1 LLSIFKNGATLQK
14 FPNAYVITGSI
25 ASGKSTVVNL
35 LKERGFSVIDA
46 DLIAHE
52 QLEIC
57 KGEIIREFG
66 EQILDEAGKI
76 DRKKLGAIVFREPK
90 KLKNLEQILHP
101 KIKAEIFFKASQLE
115 SLGQVYFVDIPLF
128 FEKKERY
135 AEFKNVAVIYA
146 PKELLLS
153 RLMSRNGL
161 NLEEAKARVELQ
173 MDIEQKREMA
183 NFLIDNSSDRENLE
197 LELEKFLKQIGATAF

>member
-1 LLSIFKNGATLQK
+1 M
-14 FPNAYVITGSI
+14 
-25 ASGKSTVVNL
+25 
-35 LKERGFSVIDA
+35 IDA
-46 DLIAHE
+46 DVIAHE

-57 KGEIIREFG
+57 KREIVEVFG

-76 DRKKLGAIVFREPK
+76 DRKKLGAIVFNEPK

-115 SLGQVYFVDIPLF
+115 RLGQVYFVDIPLF

-135 AEFKNVAVIYA
+135 SEFKNVAVIYA

-161 NLEEAKARVELQ
+161 SLEDAKARVELQ
-173 MDIEQKREMA
+173 MDTEQKRKMA
-183 NFLIDNSSDRENLE
+183 KFIIDNSSDMENLQ
-197 LELEKFLKQIGATAF
+197 LELEKFLKQICAIF

>member
-1 LLSIFKNGATLQK
+1 MQK

-57 KGEIIREFG
+57 KCEIVEAFG
-66 EQILDEAGKI
+66 EQILDEAGRI
-76 DRKKLGAIVFREPK
+76 DRKKLGAIVFNEPK

-101 KIKAEIFFKASQLE
+101 KIKEEILSRATKLE
-115 SLGQVYFVDIPLF
+115 YLGQVYFVDIPLF
-128 FEKKERY
+128 FEKEDRY

-161 NLEEAKARVELQ
+161 SLNEAKARVELQ
-173 MDIEQKREMA
+173 MDIEKKRKMA
-183 NFLIDNSSDRENLE
+183 KFIIDNSGDRENLKP
-197 LELEKFLKQIGATAF
+197 ELEKFLKQICAIS

>member
-1 LLSIFKNGATLQK
+1 MQN

-57 KGEIIREFG
+57 KREIVETFG
-66 EQILDEAGKI
+66 EQILDETGRI
-76 DRKKLGAIVFREPK
+76 DRKKLGDTVFNEPK

-115 SLGQVYFVDIPLF
+115 CLGQVYFVDIPLF
-128 FEKKERY
+128 FEKKQRY

-153 RLMSRNGL
+153 RLMNRNAL
-161 NLEEAKARVELQ
+161 NLEAAKARVELQ
-173 MDIEQKREMA
+173 MDTEQKKKMA
-183 NFLIDNSSDRENLE
+183 KFVIDNSNDRENLK
-197 LELEKFLKQIGATAF
+197 LELEKFLKQICAIS

>member
-1 LLSIFKNGATLQK
+1 MQK

-46 DLIAHE
+46 DVIAHE

-57 KGEIIREFG
+57 KGEIVREFG

-76 DRKKLGAIVFREPK
+76 DRKKLGASVFREPK

-101 KIKAEIFFKASQLE
+101 KIKAEILSQASQLE
-115 SLGQVYFVDIPLF
+115 GLGQVYFVDIPLF

-161 NLEEAKARVELQ
+161 SLNEAKARVELQ
-173 MDIEQKREMA
+173 MGIEKKRKMA
-183 NFLIDNSSDRENLE
+183 KFIIDNSSDMENLK
-197 LELEKFLKQIGATAF
+197 LELEKFLKQICPIS

>member
-1 LLSIFKNGATLQK
+1 MQN

-57 KGEIIREFG
+57 KCEIVEAFD
-66 EQILDEAGKI
+66 EQILDETGKI
-76 DRKKLGAIVFREPK
+76 DRKKLGAIVFNEPK

-101 KIKAEIFFKASQLE
+101 KIKAEIFFKASQFE
-115 SLGQVYFVDIPLF
+115 RLGQVYFVDIPLF

-161 NLEEAKARVELQ
+161 NLEDAKARVGLQ
-173 MDIEQKREMA
+173 MDIEQKRKMA
-183 NFLIDNSSDRENLE
+183 KFVIDNSSDMENLK
-197 LELEKFLKQIGATAF
+197 LELEKFLKQICAIS

>member
-1 LLSIFKNGATLQK
+1 MQN

-57 KGEIIREFG
+57 KCEIVKAFG
-66 EQILDEAGKI
+66 EQILDKAGKI
-76 DRKKLGAIVFREPK
+76 DRKKLGAIVFNEPK

-101 KIKAEIFFKASQLE
+101 KIKAEILSKALQLE

-135 AEFKNVAVIYA
+135 AEFKNIAVIYA

-161 NLEEAKARVELQ
+161 SLNEAKARVELQ
-173 MDIEQKREMA
+173 MDIEQKRKMA
-183 NFLIDNSSDRENLE
+183 KFVIDNSGDRENLK
-197 LELEKFLKQIGATAF
+197 LELEKFLKQICAIS

>member
-1 LLSIFKNGATLQK
+1 MQK

-57 KGEIIREFG
+57 KCEIVKAFG
-66 EQILDEAGKI
+66 EQILDETGKI
-76 DRKKLGAIVFREPK
+76 DRKKLGAIVFNEPK

-101 KIKAEIFFKASQLE
+101 KIKAEILSKASKLE
-115 SLGQVYFVDIPLF
+115 GLGQVYFVDIPLF

-161 NLEEAKARVELQ
+161 NLEDAKARVELQ
-173 MDIEQKREMA
+173 MDIEQKKKMA
-183 NFLIDNSSDRENLE
+183 KFAIDNSSDREHLK
-197 LELEKFLKQIGATAF
+197 LDLEKFLKQICAIS

>member
-1 LLSIFKNGATLQK
+1 MQN

-35 LKERGFSVIDA
+35 LKEQGFSVIDA

-57 KGEIIREFG
+57 KREIVEVFG

-76 DRKKLGAIVFREPK
+76 DRKKLGAIVFNEPK

-101 KIKAEIFFKASQLE
+101 KIKAEIFFKASQFE
-115 SLGQVYFVDIPLF
+115 RLGEIYFVDIPLF
-128 FEKKERY
+128 FEKKQRY

-161 NLEEAKARVELQ
+161 SLNEAKARVGLQ
-173 MDIEQKREMA
+173 MDIEQKKKMA
-183 NFLIDNSSDRENLE
+183 KFVIDNSSDMEHLK
-197 LELEKFLKQIGATAF
+197 LELEKFLKQICAIS

>member
-1 LLSIFKNGATLQK
+1 MQK
-14 FPNAYVITGSI
+14 FLNAYVITGSI
-25 ASGKSTVVNL
+25 ASGQSTVVNL

-46 DLIAHE
+46 DVIAHE

-57 KGEIIREFG
+57 KGEIVREFG

-76 DRKKLGAIVFREPK
+76 ERKKLGAIVFNEPK

-101 KIKAEIFFKASQLE
+101 KIKAEIFFKASQFE
-115 SLGQVYFVDIPLF
+115 RLGQVYFVDIPLF

-135 AEFKNVAVIYA
+135 AEFTNVAVIYA

-153 RLMSRNGL
+153 RLMNRNAL
-161 NLEEAKARVELQ
+161 NLEAAKARVGLQ
-173 MDIEQKREMA
+173 MDIEQKKKMA
-183 NFLIDNSSDRENLE
+183 KFIIDNSSDREHLKLE
-197 LELEKFLKQIGATAF
+197 IEKFLRQICAIS

>member
-1 LLSIFKNGATLQK
+1 MQK

-57 KGEIIREFG
+57 KCEIVEAFD
-66 EQILDEAGKI
+66 EQILDETGKI
-76 DRKKLGAIVFREPK
+76 DRKKLGAIVFNEPK

-115 SLGQVYFVDIPLF
+115 GLEQVYFVDIPLF

-161 NLEEAKARVELQ
+161 NLEDAKVRVELQ

-183 NFLIDNSSDRENLE
+183 KFVIDNSSDMENLK
-197 LELEKFLKQIGATAF
+197 LELEKFLKQICAIS

>member
-1 LLSIFKNGATLQK
+1 MQK

-57 KGEIIREFG
+57 KGEIVREFG

-101 KIKAEIFFKASQLE
+101 KIKAEILSQASQLE
-115 SLGQVYFVDIPLF
+115 RLEQVYFVDIPLF

-135 AEFKNVAVIYA
+135 AEFKNVVVIYA

-153 RLMSRNGL
+153 RLMSRNAL
-161 NLEEAKARVELQ
+161 SLEDAKARAELQ
-173 MDIEQKREMA
+173 MDIEQKKKMA
-183 NFLIDNSSDRENLE
+183 KFVIDNSNDRENLQ
-197 LELEKFLKQIGATAF
+197 LELEKFLKQICAIS

>member
-1 LLSIFKNGATLQK
+1 MQK

-183 NFLIDNSSDRENLE
+183 KFVIDNSSDRENLE

>member
-1 LLSIFKNGATLQK
+1 MQN

-57 KGEIIREFG
+57 KREIVEVFG
-66 EQILDEAGKI
+66 
-76 DRKKLGAIVFREPK
+76 
-90 KLKNLEQILHP
+90 EQILHP
-101 KIKAEIFFKASQLE
+101 KIKEEILSRATKLE
-115 SLGQVYFVDIPLF
+115 CLGQVYFVDIPLF

-135 AEFKNVAVIYA
+135 SEFKNVAVIYA

-153 RLMSRNGL
+153 RLMNRNAL
-161 NLEEAKARVELQ
+161 NLEAAKARVGLQ
-173 MDIEQKREMA
+173 MDIEQKRKMA
-183 NFLIDNSSDRENLE
+183 KFVIDNSSDMEHLK
-197 LELEKFLKQIGATAF
+197 LELEKFLGQICAIS

>member
-1 LLSIFKNGATLQK
+1 MQK

-57 KGEIIREFG
+57 KREIIEVFG

-101 KIKAEIFFKASQLE
+101 KIKAEILSKALQLE
-115 SLGQVYFVDIPLF
+115 CLGQVYFVDIPLF

-135 AEFKNVAVIYA
+135 AEFKNVVVIYA

-153 RLMSRNGL
+153 RLMSRNAL
-161 NLEEAKARVELQ
+161 SLEDAKARAELQ
-173 MDIEQKREMA
+173 MDIEQKKKMA
-183 NFLIDNSSDRENLE
+183 KFVIDNSNDRENLK
-197 LELEKFLKQIGATAF
+197 LELEKFLKQIGAIS

>member
-1 LLSIFKNGATLQK
+1 MQK

-46 DLIAHE
+46 DVIAHE

-57 KGEIIREFG
+57 KREILEVFG

-76 DRKKLGAIVFREPK
+76 DRKKLGAIVFHEPK
-90 KLKNLEQILHP
+90 KLKNLDQILHP

-161 NLEEAKARVELQ
+161 NLEDAKARVELQ
-173 MDIEQKREMA
+173 MDIEQKKKMA
-183 NFLIDNSSDRENLE
+183 KFVIDNSNDRENLE
-197 LELEKFLKQIGATAF
+197 LELEKFLKQICAIS

>member
-1 LLSIFKNGATLQK
+1 MQK

-52 QLEIC
+52 QLEFC
-57 KGEIIREFG
+57 KGEVIREFG

-101 KIKAEIFFKASQLE
+101 KIKAEILFKASQLE
-115 SLGQVYFVDIPLF
+115 RLGQVYFVDIPLF

-161 NLEEAKARVELQ
+161 SLNEAKARVELQ
-173 MDIEQKREMA
+173 MDIEQKKKMA
-183 NFLIDNSSDRENLE
+183 KFVIDNSSDMENLQ
-197 LELEKFLKQIGATAF
+197 LELEKFLVQICAIS

>member
-1 LLSIFKNGATLQK
+1 MQK

-57 KGEIIREFG
+57 KREIVETFG
-66 EQILDEAGKI
+66 EQILDETGRI
-76 DRKKLGAIVFREPK
+76 DRKKLGDTVFNEPK

-115 SLGQVYFVDIPLF
+115 RLREVYFVDIPLF

-153 RLMSRNGL
+153 RLMNRNAL
-161 NLEEAKARVELQ
+161 NLEAAKARVELQ
-173 MDIEQKREMA
+173 MDTEQKKKMA
-183 NFLIDNSSDRENLE
+183 KFVIDNSNDRENLK
-197 LELEKFLKQIGATAF
+197 LELEKFLKQICAIS

>member
-1 LLSIFKNGATLQK
+1 MQK

-46 DLIAHE
+46 DSIAHE

-57 KGEIIREFG
+57 KREIVEVFG

-76 DRKKLGAIVFREPK
+76 DRKKLGAIVFNEPK

-101 KIKAEIFFKASQLE
+101 KIKAEIFFKASQFE
-115 SLGQVYFVDIPLF
+115 RLGQVYFVDIPLF
-128 FEKKERY
+128 FEKKQRY
-135 AEFKNVAVIYA
+135 DEFKNVAVVYA

-153 RLMSRNGL
+153 RLMNRNAL
-161 NLEEAKARVELQ
+161 DLEAAKARVELQ
-173 MDIEQKREMA
+173 MDIEKKKKMA
-183 NFLIDNSSDRENLE
+183 KFVIDNSGDRENLK
-197 LELEKFLKQIGATAF
+197 LELEKFLKQICAIS

>member
-1 LLSIFKNGATLQK
+1 MQN

-57 KGEIIREFG
+57 KREIVETFG
-66 EQILDEAGKI
+66 EQILDETGRI
-76 DRKKLGAIVFREPK
+76 DRKKLGDTVFNEPK

-101 KIKAEIFFKASQLE
+101 KIKAEIFFKVSQLE
-115 SLGQVYFVDIPLF
+115 CLGQVYFVDIPLF

-153 RLMSRNGL
+153 RLMNRNAL
-161 NLEEAKARVELQ
+161 NLEAAKARVELQ
-173 MDIEQKREMA
+173 MDTEQKRKMA
-183 NFLIDNSSDRENLE
+183 KFVIDNSSDMENLQ
-197 LELEKFLKQIGATAF
+197 LELEKFLKQICAIS

>member
-1 LLSIFKNGATLQK
+1 MQK

-57 KGEIIREFG
+57 KREIVETFG
-66 EQILDEAGKI
+66 EQILNEAGKI
-76 DRKKLGAIVFREPK
+76 DRKKLGAIVFNEPK

-101 KIKAEIFFKASQLE
+101 KIKAEIFCKASQLE
-115 SLGQVYFVDIPLF
+115 RLGQVYFVDIPLF
-128 FEKKERY
+128 FEKNERY
-135 AEFKNVAVIYA
+135 SEFKNVAVIYA

-161 NLEEAKARVELQ
+161 SLNEAKARVELQ
-173 MDIEQKREMA
+173 MDIEKKRKMA
-183 NFLIDNSSDRENLE
+183 KFVIDNSSDRENLK
-197 LELEKFLKQIGATAF
+197 LGLEKFLKQICAIS

>member
-1 LLSIFKNGATLQK
+1 MQK

-57 KGEIIREFG
+57 KCEIVNAFG
-66 EQILDEAGKI
+66 EQILDETGKI
-76 DRKKLGAIVFREPK
+76 DRKKLGAIVFNEPE

-101 KIKAEIFFKASQLE
+101 KIKAEILSQASQLE
-115 SLGQVYFVDIPLF
+115 RLEQVYFVDIPLF

-135 AEFKNVAVIYA
+135 SEFKNVAVIYA

-153 RLMSRNGL
+153 RLMNRNAL
-161 NLEEAKARVELQ
+161 NLKAAKARVELQ
-173 MDIEQKREMA
+173 MDTEQKRKMA
-183 NFLIDNSSDRENLE
+183 KFIIDNSSDREHLK
-197 LELEKFLKQIGATAF
+197 LELEKFLGQICAIP

>member
-1 LLSIFKNGATLQK
+1 MQN

-57 KGEIIREFG
+57 KREIVCEFG
-66 EQILDEAGKI
+66 EQILDEAGLI

-101 KIKAEIFFKASQLE
+101 KIKAEILSQASQLE
-115 SLGQVYFVDIPLF
+115 RLGQVYFVDIPLF

-161 NLEEAKARVELQ
+161 NLEDAKARVELQ

-183 NFLIDNSSDRENLE
+183 KFVIDNSNDRENLE
-197 LELEKFLKQIGATAF
+197 LELEKFLKQIGATS

>member
-1 LLSIFKNGATLQK
+1 MQK

-25 ASGKSTVVNL
+25 TSGKSTAINL

-46 DLIAHE
+46 DMIAHE

-57 KGEIIREFG
+57 KCEIVEVFK

-76 DRKKLGAIVFREPK
+76 DRQKLGDIVFNDLK
-90 KLKNLEQILHP
+90 KLKILEQILHP
-101 KIKAEIFFKASQLE
+101 KIKEEILSRATKLE
-115 SLGQVYFVDIPLF
+115 RLEQVYFVDIPLF
-128 FEKKERY
+128 FEKEDRY

-161 NLEEAKARVELQ
+161 SLEDSKARVELQ
-173 MDIEQKREMA
+173 MDIEQKRKKA
-183 NFLIDNSSDRENLE
+183 NFIIDNSSDKENLE
-197 LELEKFLKQIGATAF
+197 QELEKFLRQICG

>member
-1 LLSIFKNGATLQK
+1 MQN

-46 DLIAHE
+46 DVIAHE

-57 KGEIIREFG
+57 KCEIVREFG
-66 EQILDEAGKI
+66 EQILDEAGLI

-101 KIKAEIFFKASQLE
+101 KIKAEILSKASQLE

-161 NLEEAKARVELQ
+161 SLNEAKARVGLQ
-173 MDIEQKREMA
+173 MDIEQKRKMA
-183 NFLIDNSSDRENLE
+183 KFVIDNSSDMEHLK
-197 LELEKFLKQIGATAF
+197 LELEKFLGQICAIS

>member
-1 LLSIFKNGATLQK
+1 MQK

-57 KGEIIREFG
+57 KREIIEVFG
-66 EQILDEAGKI
+66 EQILDEAGLI

-90 KLKNLEQILHP
+90 KLTNLEQILHP
-101 KIKAEIFFKASQLE
+101 KIKAEILSKASQLE
-115 SLGQVYFVDIPLF
+115 RLGQVYFVDIPLF

-135 AEFKNVAVIYA
+135 ADFKNVAVIYA

-153 RLMSRNGL
+153 RLMSRNAL
-161 NLEEAKARVELQ
+161 SLEDAKARVELQ

-183 NFLIDNSSDRENLE
+183 NFIIKNSGDRENLE
-197 LELEKFLKQIGATAF
+197 LELEKFLKQICATF

>member
-1 LLSIFKNGATLQK
+1 MQK

-57 KGEIIREFG
+57 KCEIVKAFG
-66 EQILDEAGKI
+66 EQILDETGKI
-76 DRKKLGAIVFREPK
+76 DRKKLGDTVFNEPK

-115 SLGQVYFVDIPLF
+115 RLGQVYFVDIPLF

-135 AEFKNVAVIYA
+135 GEFKNVAVIYA

-161 NLEEAKARVELQ
+161 NLKDAKARVELQ
-173 MDIEQKREMA
+173 MDIEKKRKMA
-183 NFLIDNSSDRENLE
+183 KFIIDNSSDRENLK
-197 LELEKFLKQIGATAF
+197 LELEKFLKQICAIS

>member
-1 LLSIFKNGATLQK
+1 LQK

-46 DLIAHE
+46 DVIAHE

-57 KGEIIREFG
+57 KREIVEVFG

-76 DRKKLGAIVFREPK
+76 ERKKLGAIVFNEPK

-101 KIKAEIFFKASQLE
+101 KIKAEILSKASQLE
-115 SLGQVYFVDIPLF
+115 HLGQVYFVDIPLF

-153 RLMSRNGL
+153 RLMSRNAL
-161 NLEEAKARVELQ
+161 SLEDAKARVELQ
-173 MDIEQKREMA
+173 MDIEQKKKMA
-183 NFLIDNSSDRENLE
+183 KFVIDNSNGRENLE
-197 LELEKFLKQIGATAF
+197 LELEKFLKQICAIS

>member
-1 LLSIFKNGATLQK
+1 MQK

-35 LKERGFSVIDA
+35 LKELGFSVIDA
-46 DLIAHE
+46 DVIAHE

-57 KGEIIREFG
+57 KGEIVREFG

-76 DRKKLGAIVFREPK
+76 ERKKLGAIVFREPK
-90 KLKNLEQILHP
+90 KLKNLERILHP
-101 KIKAEIFFKASQLE
+101 KIKAEIFFKALQFE
-115 SLGQVYFVDIPLF
+115 SLRQVYFVDIPLF
-128 FEKKERY
+128 FEKKDRY
-135 AEFKNVAVIYA
+135 SEFKNVAVIYA

-161 NLEEAKARVELQ
+161 SLNEAKARVELQ
-173 MDIEQKREMA
+173 MDIEQKKKMA
-183 NFLIDNSSDRENLE
+183 KFVIDNSSDMENLK
-197 LELEKFLKQIGATAF
+197 LELEKFLKQFCAIS

>member
-1 LLSIFKNGATLQK
+1 MQK

-57 KGEIIREFG
+57 KREIVCEFG

-76 DRKKLGAIVFREPK
+76 ERKKLGAIVFRKPK

-101 KIKAEIFFKASQLE
+101 KIKAEILSQASQLE
-115 SLGQVYFVDIPLF
+115 RLGQVYFVDIPLF

-161 NLEEAKARVELQ
+161 SLEDAKARVELQ
-173 MDIEQKREMA
+173 MDIEQKKKMA
-183 NFLIDNSSDRENLE
+183 KFVIDNSNDRENLK
-197 LELEKFLKQIGATAF
+197 LELEKFLKQICAIS

>member
-1 LLSIFKNGATLQK
+1 MQN

-57 KGEIIREFG
+57 KREIVEIFG
-66 EQILDEAGKI
+66 ERILDETGRI
-76 DRKKLGAIVFREPK
+76 DRKKLGAIVFNEPK

-101 KIKAEIFFKASQLE
+101 KIKAEILSQALQLE
-115 SLGQVYFVDIPLF
+115 RLGQVYFVDIPLF

-135 AEFKNVAVIYA
+135 SEFKNVAVIYA

-153 RLMSRNGL
+153 RLMSRNRLGL
-161 NLEEAKARVELQ
+161 NEAKARVELQ
-173 MDIEQKREMA
+173 MDTEQKKKMA
-183 NFLIDNSSDRENLE
+183 KFIIDNSSDMENLK
-197 LELEKFLKQIGATAF
+197 LELEKFLKQICAIS

>member
-1 LLSIFKNGATLQK
+1 MQK

-35 LKERGFSVIDA
+35 LKEQGFSVIDA

-57 KGEIIREFG
+57 KCEIVNAFD
-66 EQILDEAGKI
+66 EQILDETGRI
-76 DRKKLGAIVFREPK
+76 DRKKLGAIVFNEPK

-115 SLGQVYFVDIPLF
+115 GLGQVYFVDIPLF
-128 FEKKERY
+128 FEKKQRY
-135 AEFKNVAVIYA
+135 SEFKNVAVIYA

-153 RLMSRNGL
+153 RLMSRNRLSL
-161 NLEEAKARVELQ
+161 NEAKARVELQ
-173 MDIEQKREMA
+173 MDIEQKKKMA
-183 NFLIDNSSDRENLE
+183 KFIIDNSSDMEYLK
-197 LELEKFLKQIGATAF
+197 LELEKFLRQSCAIS

>member
-1 LLSIFKNGATLQK
+1 MQK

-57 KGEIIREFG
+57 KGEIVREFG
-66 EQILDEAGKI
+66 EQILDEADKI
-76 DRKKLGAIVFREPK
+76 DRKKLGAIVFNEPK

-101 KIKAEIFFKASQLE
+101 KIKEEILSRATKLE
-115 SLGQVYFVDIPLF
+115 YLGQVYFVDIPLF
-128 FEKKERY
+128 FEKEDRY

-161 NLEEAKARVELQ
+161 SLNEAKARVELQ
-173 MDIEQKREMA
+173 MDIEKKRKMA
-183 NFLIDNSSDRENLE
+183 QFVIDNSSDREHLK
-197 LELEKFLKQIGATAF
+197 LELEKFLKQICAIS

>member
-1 LLSIFKNGATLQK
+1 MQK

-57 KGEIIREFG
+57 KREIVCEFG
-66 EQILDEAGKI
+66 EQILDEAGLI

-161 NLEEAKARVELQ
+161 NLEDAKARVELQ

-183 NFLIDNSSDRENLE
+183 KFVIDNSNDRENLE

>member
-1 LLSIFKNGATLQK
+1 MQK

-46 DLIAHE
+46 DMIAHE

-57 KGEIIREFG
+57 KREILEVFG

-101 KIKAEIFFKASQLE
+101 KIKAEILSKALQLE
-115 SLGQVYFVDIPLF
+115 CLGQVYFVDIPLF

-153 RLMSRNGL
+153 RLMSRNAL
-161 NLEEAKARVELQ
+161 NLEDAKARVELQ
-173 MDIEQKREMA
+173 IDIEQKREMA
-183 NFLIDNSSDRENLE
+183 KFVIDNSNDRENLE
-197 LELEKFLKQIGATAF
+197 LELEKFLKQICAIS

>member
-1 LLSIFKNGATLQK
+1 MQN

-57 KGEIIREFG
+57 KREIVCEFG
-66 EQILDEAGKI
+66 EQILDEAGLI

-101 KIKAEIFFKASQLE
+101 KIKAEILSQASQLE
-115 SLGQVYFVDIPLF
+115 RLGQVYFVDIPLF

-161 NLEEAKARVELQ
+161 NLEDAKARVELQ
-173 MDIEQKREMA
+173 MDIEQKKKMA
-183 NFLIDNSSDRENLE
+183 KFVIDNSNDRENLE
-197 LELEKFLKQIGATAF
+197 LELEKFLKQIGATS

>member
-1 LLSIFKNGATLQK
+1 MQK

-57 KGEIIREFG
+57 KCEIVKTFG
-66 EQILDEAGKI
+66 EQILDETGKI
-76 DRKKLGAIVFREPK
+76 DRKKLGAIVFNEPK
-90 KLKNLEQILHP
+90 KLKNLERILHP

-115 SLGQVYFVDIPLF
+115 CLGEIYFVDIPLF
-128 FEKKERY
+128 FEKKQRY
-135 AEFKNVAVIYA
+135 DEFKNVAVIYA

-153 RLMSRNGL
+153 RLMNRNGL
-161 NLEEAKARVELQ
+161 KLEEAKVRVELQ
-173 MDIEQKREMA
+173 IDIEQKRKKA
-183 NFLIDNSSDRENLE
+183 NFIIDNSGDKENLE
-197 LELEKFLKQIGATAF
+197 QELEKFLRQICG

>member
-1 LLSIFKNGATLQK
+1 MQK
-14 FPNAYVITGSI
+14 FPNAYVFTGSI
-25 ASGKSTVVNL
+25 ASGKSTAINL

-57 KGEIIREFG
+57 KCEIVEAFG

-76 DRKKLGAIVFREPK
+76 DRKKLGDTVFNEPK

-101 KIKAEIFFKASQLE
+101 KIKEEILSCAVKLE
-115 SLGQVYFVDIPLF
+115 CLGQVYFVDIPLF

-153 RLMSRNGL
+153 RLMNRNGL
-161 NLEEAKARVELQ
+161 KLEEAKVRVELQ
-173 MDIEQKREMA
+173 MDIEQKRKKA
-183 NFLIDNSSDRENLE
+183 NFIIDNSGDKENLE
-197 LELEKFLKQIGATAF
+197 KELEKFLRQICG